1 MAGSGICQ
9 KQALCCCE
17 PGESFTTGAE
27 QVTTYFALFMV
38 VISIQECMFPG
49 GGGCLKMMV
58 LL

>member
-49 GGGCLKMMV
+49 GGGA
-58 LL
+58 